1 MAPGIMTGED
11 FGGFTM
17 ARNGSGFFNKFLNV
31 IGLVDEPQDEG
42 YGDRY
47 ANGRQPQMQNSR
59 PSTYVP
65 RQQNSRTADT
75 RRRTVIQDERPAS
88 SRYGAN
94 TPARNRY
101 NDDFNEGYTVRRTA
115 AAELEDEFDTPRT
128 SERRSAEPARRAAA
142 PSSEPVR
149 RESAPV
155 PRNQNAPMSRANGA
169 ARTVM
174 YNLKSLEECSEV
186 VDSLIANN
194 IVVLMLD
201 QLDDRM
207 TQRAVDTLSGAAFAL
222 HATIRKASDRTY
234 LIAPR
239 TVEVNDPGYYGRR
252 G

>member
-1 MAPGIMTGED
+1 
-11 FGGFTM
+11 M
-17 ARNGSGFFNKFLNV
+17 ARNGSGFFGKFLNV

-47 ANGRQPQMQNSR
+47 ANGRQPQTAR

-75 RRRTVIQDERPAS
+75 RRRTVIQDERGERPA

-94 TPARNRY
+94 TAARNRY
-101 NDDFNEGYTVRRTA
+101 NDDFNEGYTVRRTGN
-115 AAELEDEFDTPRT
+115 AELEDEFDMPK
-128 SERRSAEPARRAAA
+128 SAERRAEPQRRAAA

-149 RESAPV
+149 RENAPAV
-155 PRNQNAPMSRANGA
+155 RNQGAPMNRGNGA

-174 YNLKSLEECSEV
+174 FNLKSLEECSEV

>member
-1 MAPGIMTGED
+1 
-11 FGGFTM
+11 M

-47 ANGRQPQMQNSR
+47 ANGRSAQTGR

-75 RRRTVIQDERPAS
+75 RRRTVIQDERPQAN
-88 SRYGAN
+88 RYGAASQ
-94 TPARNRY
+94 PARNRY
-101 NDDFNEGYTVRRTA
+101 NDDINEGFTVRRTPA
-115 AAELEDEFDTPRT
+115 DDLEDEFDTPKAT
-128 SERRSAEPARRAAA
+128 ERRQEPARRTAAV
-142 PSSEPVR
+142 EPVR
-149 RESAPV
+149 SANAPV
-155 PRNQNAPMSRANGA
+155 PRQQGNAMSRNGGA

-174 YNLKSLEECSEV
+174 FNLKSLEECSEV
-186 VDSLIANN
+186 VDTLIANN
-194 IVVLMLD
+194 IVLLMLD

-207 TQRAVDTLSGAAFAL
+207 TQRVVDTLSGAAFAL

-239 TVEVNDPGYYGRR
+239 TVEVNDPSYYGRR

>member
-1 MAPGIMTGED
+1 
-11 FGGFTM
+11 M
-17 ARNGSGFFNKFLNV
+17 ARNGSGFFGKFLNV

-47 ANGRQPQMQNSR
+47 ANGRQPQNAR

-65 RQQNSRTADT
+65 RQQTSRTADT

-88 SRYGAN
+88 RYGAN
-94 TPARNRY
+94 TAARNRY
-101 NDDFNEGYTVRRTA
+101 NDDFNEGYTVRRTGS
-115 AAELEDEFDTPRT
+115 AELEDEFDTPK
-128 SERRSAEPARRAAA
+128 SAERRPESARRPAA

-149 RESAPV
+149 RESAPAV
-155 PRNQNAPMSRANGA
+155 RSQAAPMSRANGA

-174 YNLKSLEECSEV
+174 FNLKSLEECSEV

>member
-1 MAPGIMTGED
+1 
-11 FGGFTM
+11 M
-17 ARNGSGFFNKFLNV
+17 ARDGSGFFNKFLNV
-31 IGLVDEPQDEG
+31 IGLVDEPQDAG

-47 ANGRQPQMQNSR
+47 SNGRSTQTAR

-75 RRRTVIQDERPAS
+75 RRRTVVQDERPSA
-88 SRYGAN
+88 SRYGASQN
-94 TPARNRY
+94 VARNRY
-101 NDDFNEGYTVRRTA
+101 NDDINEGFTVRRQA
-115 AAELEDEFDTPRT
+115 ANEIEDEFDAPKA
-128 SERRSAEPARRAAA
+128 SERRAEPTRRNTV
-142 PSSEPVR
+142 PGESVR
-149 RESAPV
+149 STNAPV
-155 PRNQNAPMSRANGA
+155 PRQQGNIPMNRGTGA

-174 YNLKSLEECSEV
+174 FSITSLEECCDV
-186 VDSLIANN
+186 VDTIIANN
-194 IVVLMLD
+194 IVLLTLE

-207 TQRAVDTLSGAAFAL
+207 IQRVVDTLSGAAFAL